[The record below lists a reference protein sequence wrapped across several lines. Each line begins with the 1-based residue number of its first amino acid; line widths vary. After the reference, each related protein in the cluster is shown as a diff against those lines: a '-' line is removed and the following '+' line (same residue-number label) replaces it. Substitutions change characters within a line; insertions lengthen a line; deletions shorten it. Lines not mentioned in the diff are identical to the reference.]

1 LEAINYIKVYLL
13 SHDHSTMVFDDGYL
27 QWNDSDSQEFDWSE
41 FYHDA
46 KEDIHI

>member
-1 LEAINYIKVYLL
+1 
-13 SHDHSTMVFDDGYL
+13 MVFDDGYL